1 MTRNAAANPIERGDI
16 CLVAIPGDSGKPR
29 PAVVVQTDLLNATH
43 ASIIVCLLTSHVID
57 AAAFRLDLD
66 PEPSTGLE
74 TRSQIMVDKLATVRR
89 DRVRDRIGALDDDVR
104 LRLDRALALVLGL
117 AG

>member
-1 MTRNAAANPIERGDI
+1 MTRQAAATSIGRGDI
-16 CLVAIPGDSGKPR
+16 CLVAVPGDYGKPR

-43 ASIIVCLLTSHVID
+43 ASIIVCLLTSHIVD

-66 PEPSTGLE
+66 PAPSNGLQI
-74 TRSQIMVDKLATVRR
+74 RSQVMVDKLATIRR
-89 DRVRDRIGALDDDVR
+89 DRVQGRIGALDADAR